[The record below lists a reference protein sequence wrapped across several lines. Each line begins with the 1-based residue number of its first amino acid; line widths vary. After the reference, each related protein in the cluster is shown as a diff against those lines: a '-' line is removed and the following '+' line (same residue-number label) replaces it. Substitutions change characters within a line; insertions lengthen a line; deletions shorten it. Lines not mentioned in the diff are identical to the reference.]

1 MIPPEALILVAIM
14 PHPRDLEIARLL
26 GWYRIPYRS
35 APKTISV
42 DYIAFYQTANFGDDK
57 WAINYTAQ
65 VLGHELTTRGELLR
79 DEGDHPRADDPYYKI
94 QLGTIEKLTEP
105 IPSRRWRRITFF
117 YTTGE
122 LLASAGEI
130 NDLMVGSA
138 ERELLWT
145 ALRERGLSAE
155 KQYQPTPDVPELDLA
170 VLCALGNLGITLD
183 SSDDVREEEL
193 GGEWTGLYLPENKVR
208 EKPEKYAALVAEY
221 AARLGGAIPPDKA
234 VRRP

>member
-1 MIPPEALILVAIM
+1 M
-14 PHPRDLEIARLL
+14 
-26 GWYRIPYRS
+26 
-35 APKTISV
+35 
-42 DYIAFYQTANFGDDK
+42 
-57 WAINYTAQ
+57 
-65 VLGHELTTRGELLR
+65 R
-79 DEGDHPRADDPYYKI
+79 DEGDHLHADEPYYKI
-94 QLGTIEKLTEP
+94 QLGAIERLPEP

-138 ERELLWT
+138 EREQLWM

-155 KQYQPTPDVPELDLA
+155 KQYQPTQEGPELDLA

-183 SSDDVREEEL
+183 SSNDVREEDL
-193 GGEWTGLYLPENKVR
+193 GEDWTSLYLPENKVR
-208 EKPEKYAALVAEY
+208 EKPEKYAALVADY

-234 VRRP
+234 AERP